1 MERDLFAKIYC
12 NNGQKITIGHIV
24 HELGEWMYNYNSC
37 KSTKMERSTFHKLL
51 ESLKNDNRVT
61 KVETWEGLL
70 DGEYVNIH
78 TGEIE
83 KIYGF

>member
-24 HELGEWMYNYNSC
+24 HEVGEWMYNYNSC
-37 KSTKMERSTFHKLL
+37 TSTKMSRSAFNQLL
-51 ESLKNDNRVT
+51 ESLRNDNRVT

-70 DGEYVNIH
+70 KGEYINIH
-78 TGEIE
+78 TGKIE
-83 KIYGF
+83 RIYGF

>member
-12 NNGQKITIGHIV
+12 KNGQKITIGHIV
-24 HELGEWMYNYNSC
+24 HKVGEWMYNPDLC
-37 KSTKMERSTFHKLL
+37 KRTDMKRSTFKKLL
-51 ESLKNDNRVT
+51 ESLKNDNRVA